1 MPELRKEL
9 SLFGLVMV
17 AIGAAVGS
25 GIFTTPATIAHEL
38 PSPNLI
44 ALVWTVGGIITLT
57 GALTF
62 AELGGM
68 YPKAGGIYVYL
79 REAYGELIAFLY
91 GWTML
96 TVTTTASIAALA
108 ITFGYYIDSIYP
120 IGYNGITIVAIA
132 AIVCVTFINLFGV
145 KLSERFLSALTS
157 GKILGIAILI
167 GVGIWVAIGNHG
179 AVLRSSSSAAIMPT
193 NLSTAFAS
201 ALIGVLFSYGG
212 WQHTSFLAG
221 ETHNAEY
228 KIPRAMIIGAF
239 AIILIYLLANFAYL
253 SILPIEKIEN
263 SKAIATDA
271 LSQVVGPN
279 GGFLIAIL
287 IAVSTLGTISI
298 YTLSTPRIY
307 YAMAQDGLFFKQ
319 MAKLHP
325 TYHTPANAILL
336 QSFWAI
342 VLLILW
348 GTFENLVKYV
358 VFVDWI
364 FFCLAAIA
372 VFIFRK
378 NKPNAVRP
386 YKTIL
391 YPLTPMIFIG
401 ISVWFIIS
409 TLIENPKQAIA
420 GLILLGA
427 GIPLFYLFK
436 RKTFEK

>member
-25 GIFTTPATIAHEL
+25 GIFTTPATIAKAL

-44 ALVWTVGGIITLT
+44 ALVWTLGGIITLT

-79 REAYGELIAFLY
+79 REAYGELVAFLY

-120 IGYNGITIVAIA
+120 LGYNGITIVAIT
-132 AIVCVTFINLFGV
+132 AIVIVTFINLFGV
-145 KLSERFLSALTS
+145 KQSERFLTTLTS
-157 GKILGIAILI
+157 GKILGIIMLI
-167 GVGIWVAIGNHG
+167 GIGIWVAIGNHG
-179 AVLRSSSSAAIMPT
+179 AVLQASSLQASTPPNM
-193 NLSTAFAS
+193 STAFAT

-221 ETHNAEY
+221 ETRNAEQR
-228 KIPRAMIIGAF
+228 IPRAMIIGAF
-239 AIILIYLLANFAYL
+239 AIILIYLLANFAYFN
-253 SILPIEKIEN
+253 ILPIDKIEN

-271 LSQVVGPN
+271 LSQVVGPM

-307 YAMAQDGLFFKQ
+307 YAMAQDGLFMKQ
-319 MAKLHP
+319 LAKLHP

-336 QSFWAI
+336 QSIWAI
-342 VLLILW
+342 VLLVLW

-364 FFCLAAIA
+364 FFCLAAVA
-372 VFIFRK
+372 VFVLRSK
-378 NKPNAVRP
+378 QPNVERP
-386 YKTIL
+386 YRTIL
-391 YPLTPMIFIG
+391 YPFTPLIFIS
-401 ISVWFIIS
+401 ISVWFIVS
-409 TLIENPKQAIA
+409 TLIENPTQAIA
-420 GLILLGA
+420 GLVLLGA
-427 GIPLFYLFK
+427 GIPLFYYFK
-436 RKTFEK
+436 KQ

>member
-17 AIGAAVGS
+17 AIGATVGS
-25 GIFTTPATIAHEL
+25 GIFTTPADIAKAL
-38 PSPNLI
+38 PSPSLI
-44 ALVWTVGGIITLT
+44 ALVWVLGGIITLT

-79 REAYGELIAFLY
+79 REAYGELVAFLY

-96 TVTTTASIAALA
+96 TVTTTASIAVLAL
-108 ITFGYYIDSIYP
+108 TFGQYIDSIYP
-120 IGYNGITIVAIA
+120 MGYNGITIVAIT

-145 KLSERFLSALTS
+145 KLSERFLTTLTS
-157 GKILGIAILI
+157 GKILGIIILI
-167 GVGIWVAIGNHG
+167 AIGIGVAVGNNG
-179 AVLRSSSSAAIMPT
+179 AVLRASSEQATTPPD
-193 NLSTAFAS
+193 LSTAFAT

-221 ETHNAEY
+221 ETPNAER

-239 AIILIYLLANFAYL
+239 AIICIYLLANFAYL
-253 SILPIEKIEN
+253 SILPIEKIVN

-271 LSQVVGPN
+271 LSQVVGKS

-287 IAVSTLGTISI
+287 ISVSTLGTISI

-307 YAMAQDGLFFKQ
+307 YAMAQDRLFFKQ
-319 MAKLHP
+319 LARLHP

-342 VLLILW
+342 VLLLLW

-372 VFIFRK
+372 VFVFRK
-378 NKPNAVRP
+378 KKPNAERP

-391 YPLTPMIFIG
+391 YPITPIIFIS
-401 ISVWFIIS
+401 ISIWFIIS
-409 TLIENPKQAIA
+409 TLIENPTQAIA

-427 GIPLFYLFK
+427 GVPLFYLFK
-436 RKTFEK
+436 KKII